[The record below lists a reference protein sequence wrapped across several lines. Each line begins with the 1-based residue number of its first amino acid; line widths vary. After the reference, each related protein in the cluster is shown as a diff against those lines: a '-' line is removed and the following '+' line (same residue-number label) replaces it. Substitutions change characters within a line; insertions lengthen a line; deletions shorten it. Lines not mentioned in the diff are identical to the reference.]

1 MITSKGISSKG
12 YIKKELKK
20 PKKTQDQRKE
30 VKSHNFKDYYFQI
43 HDISS
48 FHFWTR
54 YIREGGYYKFDQEVP
69 VYIQRLPEY
78 KQGLKAYNN
87 HLKNLRIQE
96 SQVKLKEALKAQ
108 HTKSSF
114 HKSLERSYPF
124 NIRPKPAGE
133 AEFESI
139 EVTY

>member
-1 MITSKGISSKG
+1 MQNSKGSSKG
-12 YIKKELKK
+12 YIKKEVKK
-20 PKKTQDQRKE
+20 PKKTQAQRTE
-30 VKSHNFKDYYFQI
+30 EKSLILKDYYFQVY
-43 HDISS
+43 DIST
-48 FHFWTR
+48 FHFCTR
-54 YIREGGYYKFDQEVP
+54 RIGGGYYKFDQEVP
-69 VYIQRLPEY
+69 VYIRMLPEY
-78 KQGLKAYNN
+78 KEGLKAYNN

-96 SQVKLKEALKAQ
+96 SREKLKQALKPQ

-124 NIRPKPAGE
+124 NIRQKPASE